1 MTGYFAELE
10 RELVAAAERRR
21 AESRSR
27 QRAES
32 GRRLG
37 GRRIRAAAVALVVL
51 GVAVP
56 AAAVTGVFRVHRES
70 DGLVRLSETRVI
82 VDGTTPTR
90 GHWQLLASQS
100 DGGFCLGIRLPR
112 HLFRGDTSTMVS
124 EGCGTPP
131 PGSLTIATSSGGSL
145 PSHGLTWG
153 MTPDRAVRVRVEA
166 RGVSV
171 TVPTLDDRLGLAGR
185 FYVAELPITGF
196 LGTTT
201 VVALDTRGAALGR
214 STLP

>member
-10 RELVAAAERRR
+10 RELVAAAERRLV
-21 AESRSR
+21 ESRSPHAGR
-27 QRAES
+27 S
-32 GRRLG
+32 RRLG
-37 GRRIRAAAVALVVL
+37 GRRIRAAVVGL
-51 GVAVP
+51 MMLAIAVP

-70 DGLVRLSETRVI
+70 DGLVRLSEQRVI

-100 DGGFCLGIRLPR
+100 DRGFCLGIRLPR
-112 HLFRGDTSTMVS
+112 RLFRGDTSTMVS

-131 PGSLTIATSSGGSL
+131 PGSLTVATSSGGSL

-153 MTPDRAVRVRVEA
+153 MTPDRAVRVRVAA

-171 TVPTLDDRLGLAGR
+171 TVPTLAGRLGLAGR

-201 VVALDTRGAALGR
+201 VIALDSEGSVLGT